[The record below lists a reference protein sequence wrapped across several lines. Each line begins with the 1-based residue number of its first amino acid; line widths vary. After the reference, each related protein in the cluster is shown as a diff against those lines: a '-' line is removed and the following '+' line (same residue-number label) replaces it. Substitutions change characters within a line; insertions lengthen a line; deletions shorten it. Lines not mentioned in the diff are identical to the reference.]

1 MGAAASKQDTA
12 PPKPAAPAE
21 TASDDKQAHPL
32 QFGRSLLNSLDKT
45 HVEGPSADR
54 QATLDSSVQQRIKS
68 ELDRL
73 RKEEA
78 EVRSQIEKAIE
89 KENLERES
97 KHSGAEGKN
106 SNVLRQELDEVR
118 KKIERHR
125 QKSDISAYAGV
136 KEAQE
141 QLVKCY
147 KSQPERTLDCWKEAE
162 DFKAAVAKAEK
173 EFIASFN

>member
-1 MGAAASKQDTA
+1 MGAAVSKQDATPSKST
-12 PPKPAAPAE
+12 PPQQQE
-21 TASDDKQAHPL
+21 DKQAHPL

-45 HVEGPSADR
+45 HLEGPDSQR
-54 QATLDSSVQQRIKS
+54 QAVLDTSVQQRIKS

-78 EVRSQIEKAIE
+78 EVRAQIQKAIE

-97 KHSGAEGKN
+97 KHKGAEGKN
-106 SNVLRQELDEVR
+106 SNVLKQELDEVR
-118 KKIERHR
+118 RKIERHR
-125 QKSDISAYAGV
+125 QKADISAYAGV

-141 QLVKCY
+141 DLIKCY
-147 KSQPERTLDCWKEAE
+147 KTQPDRTLNCWKEAE
-162 DFKAAVAKAEK
+162 NFKAAVAKAEK